1 MQRCVVPLKEKKKK
15 KKKKRIYSIFVS
27 FLKLIKRSDMAWG
40 REH

>member
-15 KKKKRIYSIFVS
+15 RIDSIFVS

-40 REH
+40 KEH